1 MTTTPTPRIDQSS
14 QPRPARPNQ
23 YQGGFQRGWL
33 WLVAVIVLA
42 LAAYLIWGRSHNA
55 ADPAAAASGQP
66 SGQAA
71 NGGGKGGKGGKRGAF
86 AGAGGPLPVGVA
98 VAKTGDIRIFIS
110 GLGSVTPEATAI
122 VKSRV
127 NGELIKLHF
136 QEGQIVKAGAL
147 LAELDPRPYQVAVTQ
162 AEGQLIKD
170 TALLKAAQIDLQR
183 YRTLLAQDSIAS
195 QQVDTQAALVK
206 QYEGTVK
213 SDQGALDS
221 ARLQLTYSRIT
232 APISGRLGLRQVDLG
247 NVVQSS
253 DTNGIVIITQL
264 QPITS
269 VFSIPEDNIPSVMK
283 QIQAGK
289 KLATDVWDRDQKNKL
304 DSGALL
310 TIDNQVDSTTGTVKL
325 KAEFPNA
332 NYALFPSQFVNVRML
347 LDTRRDAT
355 VIPNAAIQRGA
366 QGNFVYVVK
375 ADHTVTIRQITAGP
389 VEGEST
395 AIEKGIAVG
404 ETVVVDGLDKLK
416 EGAKVEPVARGG
428 PAAATAGAATGNAA
442 AGAHKGGHRHQ
453 QDANGGAAPAAAA
466 ASASASASAATAP
479 ATPTAPATAP
489 VPAAANNRNSQ

>member
-14 QPRPARPNQ
+14 QPRPALPNQ

-33 WLVAVIVLA
+33 WLIGVIVLA
-42 LAAYLIWGRSHNA
+42 LAAYLIWGRNHQA
-55 ADPAAAASGQP
+55 ADPAAEKSGQASGP
-66 SGQAA
+66 APGQAA
-71 NGGGKGGKGGKRGAF
+71 NGKGGKGGKRGAF

-98 VAKTGDIRIFIS
+98 VARTGDIRIFIS
-110 GLGSVTPEATAI
+110 GLGSVTPEATTV

-127 NGELIKLHF
+127 NGQLMKLHF
-136 QEGQIVKAGAL
+136 QEGQVVKAGAL

-206 QYEGTVK
+206 QYEGVVK

-347 LDTRRDAT
+347 LDTRRDAI

-366 QGNFVYVVK
+366 NGNFVYVVK
-375 ADHTVTIRQITAGP
+375 ADHTVTIRPVTAGP
-389 VEGEST
+389 AEGEST
-395 AIEKGIAVG
+395 AIDNGIAIG
-404 ETVVVDGLDKLK
+404 ETVVVDGIDKLK
-416 EGAKVEPVARGG
+416 EGAKIEPVTRGG
-428 PAAATAGAATGNAA
+428 PAAATTATGAGADSPR
-442 AGAHKGGHRHQ
+442 KGGHRRQ
-453 QDANGGAAPAAAA
+453 PGANDGAAAA
-466 ASASASASAATAP
+466 TS
-479 ATPTAPATAP
+479 
-489 VPAAANNRNSQ
+489 NRSSQ

>member
-42 LAAYLIWGRSHNA
+42 LAAYLIWGRSHKA

-71 NGGGKGGKGGKRGAF
+71 NGGGKGGKGGGKRGAF
-86 AGAGGPLPVGVA
+86 AGGGPLPVGVA
-98 VAKTGDIRIFIS
+98 IAKTGDIRIFIS

-136 QEGQIVKAGAL
+136 QEGQVVKAGAL

-404 ETVVVDGLDKLK
+404 ETVVIDGIDKLK

-428 PAAATAGAATGNAA
+428 PAAAATAGAATGNAA

-453 QDANGGAAPAAAA
+453 QDANGGAAPAAA
-466 ASASASASAATAP
+466 SASAAPATPNTPATAP
-479 ATPTAPATAP
+479 ATPAAT
-489 VPAAANNRNSQ
+489 NRNSQ

>member
-1 MTTTPTPRIDQSS
+1 MTTTPTPQIDQSS
-14 QPRPARPNQ
+14 QSRPALPNQ
-23 YQGGFQRGWL
+23 RQGGFQRGWW
-33 WLVAVIVLA
+33 WLAAVIVLA
-42 LAAYLIWGRSHNA
+42 LAAYLIWGRSHQSGDA
-55 ADPAAAASGQP
+55 AGGQP
-66 SGQAA
+66 GATPGQAA
-71 NGGGKGGKGGKRGAF
+71 NGGGKGGKGGRRGAF

-98 VAKTGDIRIFIS
+98 VAKTGDIRIYLS
-110 GLGSVTPEATAI
+110 GLGSVTPEATAT

-127 NGELIKLHF
+127 NGQLMKLHF
-136 QEGQIVKAGAL
+136 KEGQIVKAGDL

-162 AEGQLIKD
+162 AEGQLIRD

-206 QYEGTVK
+206 QYEGTVR

-221 ARLQLTYSRIT
+221 ARLQLTYSRVT
-232 APISGRLGLRQVDLG
+232 APISGRIGLRQVDLG
-247 NVVQSS
+247 NIVQSS

-332 NYALFPSQFVNVRML
+332 GYALFPSQFVNVRML
-347 LDTRRDAT
+347 LDTRRDAI
-355 VIPNAAIQRGA
+355 VIPNAAIQRGSS
-366 QGNFVYVVK
+366 GNFVYVVK
-375 ADHTVTIRQITAGP
+375 PDHTVTIRLVTSGP

-395 AIEKGIAVG
+395 AIDKGIAVG
-404 ETVVVDGLDKLK
+404 ETVVIDGIDKLK
-416 EGAKVEPVARGG
+416 EGAKVEPVNRGG
-428 PAAATAGAATGNAA
+428 PAAAGAGADPAA
-442 AGAHKGGHRHQ
+442 AGAHKGGGRRHRA
-453 QDANGGAAPAAAA
+453 DASGDAAAPAA
-466 ASASASASAATAP
+466 SAP
-479 ATPTAPATAP
+479 AAPAPA
-489 VPAAANNRNSQ
+489 PAAPNNRSSQ

>member
-1 MTTTPTPRIDQSS
+1 M
-14 QPRPARPNQ
+14 
-23 YQGGFQRGWL
+23 
-33 WLVAVIVLA
+33 
-42 LAAYLIWGRSHNA
+42 
-55 ADPAAAASGQP
+55 
-66 SGQAA
+66 
-71 NGGGKGGKGGKRGAF
+71 
-86 AGAGGPLPVGVA
+86 
-98 VAKTGDIRIFIS
+98 
-110 GLGSVTPEATAI
+110 
-122 VKSRV
+122 
-127 NGELIKLHF
+127 KLHF
-136 QEGQIVKAGAL
+136 QEGQVVKAGDL

-206 QYEGTVK
+206 QYEGVVK

-247 NVVQSS
+247 NVVQTS
-253 DTNGIVIITQL
+253 DANGIVIITQL

-289 KLATDVWDRDQKNKL
+289 KLATDVWDRNQKNKL
-304 DSGALL
+304 DSGSLL

-347 LDTRRDAT
+347 LDTRRGAT

-375 ADHTVTIRQITAGP
+375 ADHSVTIRQVTAGP
-389 VEGEST
+389 AEGEST
-395 AIEKGIAVG
+395 AIDKGIAVG
-404 ETVVVDGLDKLK
+404 ETVVIDGLDKLK
-416 EGAKVEPVARGG
+416 EGAKVEPVTRGG
-428 PAAATAGAATGNAA
+428 SAATAAAGAGTDSA

-453 QDANGGAAPAAAA
+453 QDAGGGAAQPAAPAA
-466 ASASASASAATAP
+466 
-479 ATPTAPATAP
+479 PTAPATAP
-489 VPAAANNRNSQ
+489 AAAPAAAANNRNSQ

>member
-14 QPRPARPNQ
+14 QTRPALPNQ

-33 WLVAVIVLA
+33 WLTGVIVLA
-42 LAAYLIWGRSHNA
+42 LAAYLIWGRSHQA
-55 ADPAAAASGQP
+55 ADPAAAKSGQASGPAQ
-66 SGQAA
+66 GQAA
-71 NGGGKGGKGGKRGAF
+71 NGNGKGGKGGKRGAF

-110 GLGSVTPEATAI
+110 GLGSVTPEATTV

-127 NGELIKLHF
+127 NGQLMKLHF
-136 QEGQIVKAGAL
+136 QEGQVVKAGAL

-206 QYEGTVK
+206 QYEGVVK

-247 NVVQSS
+247 NVVQTS
-253 DTNGIVIITQL
+253 DANGIVIITQL

-325 KAEFPNA
+325 KAEFPNT

-375 ADHTVTIRQITAGP
+375 ADHTVTIRQVTAGP
-389 VEGEST
+389 AEGEST
-395 AIEKGIAVG
+395 AIDKGIAVG
-404 ETVVVDGLDKLK
+404 ETVVIDGLDKLK
-416 EGAKVEPVARGG
+416 EGAKVEPVTRGG
-428 PAAATAGAATGNAA
+428 TAATAAATAAATEAGAGSA

-453 QDANGGAAPAAAA
+453 QDASGGAAPPA
-466 ASASASASAATAP
+466 AP
-479 ATPTAPATAP
+479 AAPTAPATAP
-489 VPAAANNRNSQ
+489 AAAPAANNRNSQ

>member
-1 MTTTPTPRIDQSS
+1 MTTTPTPQTDQTS
-14 QPRPARPNQ
+14 QPRPALPNR

-33 WLVAVIVLA
+33 WLAAVVVLA
-42 LAAYLIWGRSHNA
+42 LAAYLIWGRSHQPADATTANPGA
-55 ADPAAAASGQP
+55 AP
-66 SGQAA
+66 GQAP
-71 NGGGKGGKGGKRGAF
+71 NGGGKSGKGGKGGNRGGF
-86 AGAGGPLPVGVA
+86 PGAGGPLPVGVA
-98 VAKTGDIRIFIS
+98 VAKTGDIRIYLS
-110 GLGSVTPEATAI
+110 GLGSVTPEATAT

-127 NGELIKLHF
+127 NGQLMKLHF
-136 QEGQIVKAGAL
+136 QEGQIVKAGDL

-162 AEGQLIKD
+162 AEGQLLKD

-213 SDQGALDS
+213 SDQGSLDS
-221 ARLQLTYSRIT
+221 ARLQLTYSRVT
-232 APISGRLGLRQVDLG
+232 APIGGRLGLRQVDLG
-247 NVVQSS
+247 NIVQSS
-253 DTNGIVIITQL
+253 DTNGIVIVTQL

-289 KLATDVWDRDQKNKL
+289 KLTADVWDRDQKNKL

-332 NYALFPSQFVNVRML
+332 NYTLFPNQFVNVRML

-366 QGNFVYVVK
+366 KGNFVYVVK
-375 ADHTVTIRQITAGP
+375 ADHSVTIREVTAGP
-389 VEGEST
+389 AEGEST
-395 AIEKGIAVG
+395 AIDKGIAVG
-404 ETVVVDGLDKLK
+404 ETVVIDGIDKLK
-416 EGAKVEPVARGG
+416 EGAKVEPVVRGG
-428 PAAATAGAATGNAA
+428 PAGAGATADAGGGAGTHKGGRRHGQDAGAAASA
-442 AGAHKGGHRHQ
+442 P
-453 QDANGGAAPAAAA
+453 AAPAAAA
-466 ASASASASAATAP
+466 P
-479 ATPTAPATAP
+479 ATPAA
-489 VPAAANNRNSQ
+489 VPNNRASQ

>member
-1 MTTTPTPRIDQSS
+1 MTTTPTPQIDQSS
-14 QPRPARPNQ
+14 QSRPALPNQ
-23 YQGGFQRGWL
+23 RQGGFQRGWW
-33 WLVAVIVLA
+33 WLAAVVVLA
-42 LAAYLIWGRSHNA
+42 LAAYLIWGRSHQSGDA
-55 ADPAAAASGQP
+55 AGGQP
-66 SGQAA
+66 GAMPGQAA
-71 NGGGKGGKGGKRGAF
+71 NGGGKGGKGGRRGAF

-98 VAKTGDIRIFIS
+98 VAKTGDIRIYLS
-110 GLGSVTPEATAI
+110 GLGSVTPEATAT

-127 NGELIKLHF
+127 NGQLMKLHF
-136 QEGQIVKAGAL
+136 KEGQVVKAGDL

-162 AEGQLIKD
+162 AEGQLIRD

-206 QYEGTVK
+206 QYEGTVR

-221 ARLQLTYSRIT
+221 ARLQLTYSRVT
-232 APISGRLGLRQVDLG
+232 APIGGRIGLRQVDLG
-247 NVVQSS
+247 NIVQSS
-253 DTNGIVIITQL
+253 DTNGIAIITQL

-332 NYALFPSQFVNVRML
+332 GYALFPSQFVNVRML

-355 VIPNAAIQRGA
+355 VIPNAAIQRGSS
-366 QGNFVYVVK
+366 GNFVYVVK
-375 ADHTVTIRQITAGP
+375 PDHTVTIRLVTAGP

-395 AIEKGIAVG
+395 AIDKGIAVG
-404 ETVVVDGLDKLK
+404 ETVVIDGIDKLK
-416 EGAKVEPVARGG
+416 EGAKVEPVTRGG
-428 PAAATAGAATGNAA
+428 PAAAVAAGAGADPAA
-442 AGAHKGGHRHQ
+442 AGAHKGGRRHRA
-453 QDANGGAAPAAAA
+453 DASGDAAAPAAP
-466 ASASASASAATAP
+466 AP
-479 ATPTAPATAP
+479 A
-489 VPAAANNRNSQ
+489 PAAPNNRSSQ

>member
-1 MTTTPTPRIDQSS
+1 MTTTPTPEIDQSN

-42 LAAYLIWGRSHNA
+42 LAAYLIWGRSHKA
-55 ADPAAAASGQP
+55 ADPAAAASGQA

-71 NGGGKGGKGGKRGAF
+71 NGGGRSGKGGGKRGAF

-110 GLGSVTPEATAI
+110 GLGSVTPEATAV

-253 DTNGIVIITQL
+253 DANGIVIITQL

-375 ADHTVTIRQITAGP
+375 PDHTVTIRQITAGP

-395 AIEKGIAVG
+395 AIDKGIEVG
-404 ETVVVDGLDKLK
+404 ETVVVDGIDKLK

-428 PAAATAGAATGNAA
+428 PAAATAAGGSAA
-442 AGAHKGGHRHQ
+442 AGAHKGGHRHR
-453 QDANGGAAPAAAA
+453 QDANGDAAPAAASAA
-466 ASASASASAATAP
+466 ASATAP

-489 VPAAANNRNSQ
+489 AAATNRNSQ